1 MLPTHLPA
9 TGQSAIMLTQN
20 CFPVESVKLA
30 YFFDFFFIQLYCADH
45 VLSTTGHALT
55 WDCYDRAL
63 ICKLDHLLVYIFTSY
78 NF

>member
-30 YFFDFFFIQLYCADH
+30 YFFDFFSSNWTVQDH
-45 VLSTTGHALT
+45 VLSTTKTCSNMG
-55 WDCYDRAL
+55 
-63 ICKLDHLLVYIFTSY
+63 LL
-78 NF
+78 